1 MRCSPRRAC
10 YDAAEARLRETGDL
24 TREDL
29 DGFIRLELDV
39 HRPGQPVATFELMG
53 RIPSEP
59 NEGPFRI
66 DWSDVPLDEPLE
78 PSLPPGRPVR
88 IENLLCR

>member
-1 MRCSPRRAC
+1 MCRTLAGAR
-10 YDAAEARLRETGDL
+10 DAAEAKLRETGDL

-29 DGFIRLELDV
+29 DGFIKLELDV
-39 HRPGQPVATFELMG
+39 HRPGPPVATFELMD

-59 NEGPFRI
+59 NEGPFRF

-78 PSLPPGRPVR
+78 PPLTPGKPLR
-88 IENLLCR
+88 IENLLCF